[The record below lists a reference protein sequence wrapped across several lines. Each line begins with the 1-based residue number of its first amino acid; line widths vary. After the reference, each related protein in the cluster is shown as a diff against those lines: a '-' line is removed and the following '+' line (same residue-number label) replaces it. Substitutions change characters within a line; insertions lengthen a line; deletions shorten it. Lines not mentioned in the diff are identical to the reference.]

1 MFKMILEDE
10 YESLSELDLISVNGG
25 NNGGG
30 CTGGGAGKVAKGD
43 TGSGSGGENPT
54 APTNTPSGGGG
65 GGSTSTSSGGCIAP
79 VYTDTE
85 TKTTETEDKSNDS
98 SGGDNNVQE
107 TTTPSSIEQVE
118 KAIADIGHKDYI
130 KGKDGYMC
138 DDYVFDVIKKA
149 GYDASDYYVDNPSG
163 KTVDTHISELTKP
176 GNTYQ
181 TDASKLEVGAYV
193 VFMSDKQKS
202 IDSHA
207 AILVVEEGGSYMMD
221 NSSRNNLIVD
231 SSSGEPI
238 LNSKGDKQYK
248 GGTECYGKGKQFSA
262 QQVCNAYSGYEN
274 FYFQKL

>member
-65 GGSTSTSSGGCIAP
+65 GGGSTSTSSGGCTAIK
-79 VYTDTE
+79 TDTE
-85 TKTTETEDKSNDS
+85 TKTSETEDKSNDS

-107 TTTPSSIEQVE
+107 TTTPSSIDQVK

-221 NSSRNNLIVD
+221 NSSRNNVTKRDANGKAIAWD
-231 SSSGEPI
+231 
-238 LNSKGDKQYK
+238 
-248 GGTECYGKGKQFSA
+248 GGTERYGGDGFTAKL
-262 QQVCNAYSGYEN
+262 VCDAYTGYEN